1 MEPKRRGPKRKPPGT
16 QKKGIY
22 IKLPPW
28 LLEFMDSRPESRP
41 VLIEAAMVE
50 KYGIGGRKL

>member
-1 MEPKRRGPKRKPPGT
+1 
-16 QKKGIY
+16 
-22 IKLPPW
+22 
-28 LLEFMDSRPESRP
+28 MDSRPESRP